1 MLRVVLKSKVHR
13 ATVIKIDL
21 EYEGSLTMDR
31 DLMEVADL
39 IPFEQVQVYNV
50 TNGER
55 FITYVIEGGTGT
67 GTICINGAAARKASV
82 GDTII
87 VASYAVMD
95 VKEAKKYHPRVIVVD
110 ERNRP
115 AYVSIKGKL
124 VPLKKKKGKNIDNWL
139 LEP

>member
-1 MLRVVLKSKVHR
+1 MLRVLMKSKVHR
-13 ATVIKIDL
+13 ATVTKVDL
-21 EYEGSLTMDR
+21 EYEGSLTMDK

-39 IPFEQVQVYNV
+39 IPFEQVHVFNV

-55 FITYVIEGGTGT
+55 FVTYIIEGGTGT

-82 GDTII
+82 GDIII
-87 VASYAVMD
+87 VASYVVMD
-95 VKEAKKYHPRVIVVD
+95 AKEARKYHPRVIVVD
-110 ERNRP
+110 EKNRP

-124 VPLKKKKGKNIDNWL
+124 VPLKKKRGKNIDNWL

>member
-13 ATVIKIDL
+13 ATVTKVDL

-39 IPFEQVQVYNV
+39 IPFEQVAVYNV

-55 FITYVIEGGTGT
+55 FVTYVIEGGTGT

-87 VASYAVMD
+87 VASYAIMD
-95 VKEAKKYHPRVIVVD
+95 IKEARKYHPRVIVVD

-124 VPLKKKKGKNIDNWL
+124 VPLKKKKGKNDDSWL